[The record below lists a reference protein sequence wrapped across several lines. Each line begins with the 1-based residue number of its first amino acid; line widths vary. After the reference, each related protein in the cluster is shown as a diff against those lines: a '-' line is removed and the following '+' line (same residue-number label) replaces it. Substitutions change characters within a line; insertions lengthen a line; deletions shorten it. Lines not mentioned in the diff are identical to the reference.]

1 MSREANPKIVGAF
14 VLGAVALI
22 IVVFVVFGSG
32 RFFQPLNTW
41 VMFFKGNV
49 KGLKVGSPVLVRGVE
64 IGTVSGIRPLHGGEG
79 ELFVEVIAKTRPGT
93 VVDLTE
99 LYKDLNAE
107 ESMDLMLEQG
117 LRAQLNSV
125 SLVTGMLYIKLDFFP
140 DTDLVLTGLNDDHQE
155 IPTIPTSGELLEER
169 LMASLEKFEKMP
181 ILEITEELHA
191 TLQGVQI
198 SLQEIN
204 KLAGH
209 FQDIDTSETLASLNR
224 SLDAA
229 EGLMTN
235 LNSKLNPI
243 TSSFVDTSQAAQ
255 DTLKSIE
262 TLMNNL
268 ENSAAEERYELRTM
282 LIELSKANRAIRVLV
297 DHLQRDPRSLVWGKK

>member
-1 MSREANPKIVGAF
+1 VGAF

-22 IVVFVVFGSG
+22 VVVFVVFGSG
-32 RFFQPLNTW
+32 SLFQPLETY
-41 VMFFKGNV
+41 VTYFSGNV

-64 IGTVSGIRPLHGGEG
+64 IGTVSQIKALFDSQGD
-79 ELFVEVIAKTRPGT
+79 LFVEVLYRNRPQA
-93 VVDLTE
+93 VD
-99 LYKDLNAE
+99 DLHRFYRDLPPE
-107 ESMDLMLEQG
+107 ESLDLMIEQG
-117 LRAQLNSV
+117 LRAQLNSM

-140 DTDLVLTGLNDDHQE
+140 DTPVELKGLNEDYTE
-155 IPTIPTSGELLEER
+155 IPSTPTSGELLQER
-169 LMASLEKFEKMP
+169 LLHGLEQIERMP
-181 ILEITEELHA
+181 LVEITEELHA
-191 TLQGVQI
+191 TLQGVQV

-209 FQDIDTSETLASLNR
+209 FQDIDTRETLAILNR

-229 EGLMTN
+229 EGLITN
-235 LNSKLNPI
+235 LNSQLDPI

-262 TLMNNL
+262 AFMGSL
-268 ENSAAEERYELRTM
+268 EDSAAEERYELRTM